1 MKKTNPFK
9 LYFCLIG
16 GFFFALAFIVS
27 VLINIIWSVNSQ
39 RYHTYNTVDQ
49 FKESEI
55 TPFYD
60 MYDAYEYIFN
70 DKQILMSEKQQ
81 YIIDLVYTGS
91 YDMKDVG
98 PSQVN
103 ARYHIQYNETNYGV
117 KHYEYF
123 KPVHAGTLY
132 ITKSLDNP
140 KGIEFCY
147 IHDESSL
154 MYYTVYLTI
163 LNIDNFDIQDYA
175 NKIEDYVLLTEKHN
189 K

>member
-1 MKKTNPFK
+1 MKILTKNILK
-9 LYFCLIG
+9 LQSESLYKNGNIKYQFSDNNIYNLDEGLGLYLNTEI
-16 GFFFALAFIVS
+16 
-27 VLINIIWSVNSQ
+27 INELS
-39 RYHTYNTVDQ
+39 Y
-49 FKESEI
+49 K
-55 TPFYD
+55 
-60 MYDAYEYIFN
+60 
-70 DKQILMSEKQQ
+70 
-81 YIIDLVYTGS
+81 DLLVECDFYTGS

-117 KHYEYF
+117 EHYEYF

-163 LNIDNFDIQDYA
+163 LNIDSFDIQDYA